1 MHHLYN
7 VCVGTADRWPYLI
20 LLQAVP
26 ALLSLVVL
34 PFLPETPRYLL
45 LVLRDRE
52 SAVKGRAYCVQG
64 VRSFPSSMAFP
75 VLGGGGSYRLAAGPE
90 AIGLTCFTPTDCERF
105 YHVPGYIF

>member
-7 VCVGTADRWPYLI
+7 ACVGTADRWPYLI

-64 VRSFPSSMAFP
+64 VRSFSSSMAFP
-75 VLGGGGSYRLAAGPE
+75 VLGGGVISSRRRPRGDRPNLFYTDRL
-90 AIGLTCFTPTDCERF
+90 
-105 YHVPGYIF
+105 

>member
-1 MHHLYN
+1 MLEMVHHFIHL
-7 VCVGTADRWPYLI
+7 CTLCIGTRDLWPYLI

-52 SAVKGRAYCVQG
+52 GAIKGKYEPPAFIASSSSSCRSVAVSISVCSTCLEFGFFER
-64 VRSFPSSMAFP
+64 
-75 VLGGGGSYRLAAGPE
+75 LGPHFA
-90 AIGLTCFTPTDCERF
+90 
-105 YHVPGYIF
+105 V

>member
-52 SAVKGRAYCVQG
+52 SAVKGSWPTVYK
-64 VRSFPSSMAFP
+64 AFG
-75 VLGGGGSYRLAAGPE
+75 LFLLRWRFQYSGGGHIVSPPAPR
-90 AIGLTCFTPTDCERF
+90 R
-105 YHVPGYIF
+105 